1 MPLKGD
7 FADQAPASAPISHIS
22 SLSSVDK
29 PFLGVIRP
37 IAKWALRPGSVIT
50 GPGSFGLKV
59 TMDSISNTVAS
70 ADQGGTLSRP
80 DQVRA

>member
-29 PFLGVIRP
+29 LFLGAARP
-37 IAKWALRPGSVIT
+37 IAKWALRLNGTRYRDKRPIAQHNHKM
-50 GPGSFGLKV
+50 L
-59 TMDSISNTVAS
+59 SIRK
-70 ADQGGTLSRP
+70 RP
-80 DQVRA
+80 